1 MVAHGKST
9 PALLPVILPHS
20 DFHGDLFRCSVYN
33 YSFQELHPQP
43 LLGEIIAV
51 VCGKEHPLPPDI
63 FWRDLFL
70 LVINVLFLFLL
81 LFFQV
86 LSACIPWVSKRLHS
100 IDDETTPC
108 FFVGNFC
115 CLFSVQK

>member
-1 MVAHGKST
+1 MVAHGKFT

-43 LLGEIIAV
+43 LLGGIIAV

-70 LVINVLFLFLL
+70 LVINVLFLFLTPFL
-81 LFFQV
+81 PSLI
-86 LSACIPWVSKRLHS
+86 CLHS
-100 IDDETTPC
+100 LG
-108 FFVGNFC
+108 V
-115 CLFSVQK
+115 